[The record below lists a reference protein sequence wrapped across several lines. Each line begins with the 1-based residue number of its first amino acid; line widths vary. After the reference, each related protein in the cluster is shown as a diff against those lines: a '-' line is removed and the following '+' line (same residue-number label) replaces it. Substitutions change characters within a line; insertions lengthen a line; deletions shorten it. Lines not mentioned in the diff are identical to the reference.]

1 VIACIRIP
9 YFAATLEMRQNLRV
23 GAKPLIVARYNGGRG
38 SVRAMCRRAENLGVE
53 VGLSMSRAW
62 ALCPEA
68 DVVMMAPSRIRQAL
82 DNLLEMLSDYSQWID
97 VERKGAQTAVLYVDL
112 GKLKPRDGQA
122 IAAQMLRRLCDEH
135 GLAASVGLAA
145 GKFPAYA
152 AAAAA
157 PPGHAQLVPRG
168 EEAAF
173 LAAKPVTLL
182 PLGKETARRFA
193 LFGLRYLGQVAA
205 LPRSALITQFGKQGG
220 TLHRLASG
228 EDPRRVGRY
237 EPRVVERA
245 TLTFDRAVE
254 DRLIVDRVV
263 GRLLGDLAGK
273 LLDRSLTCREMTLI
287 LRFDDQTV
295 LEESIRLREP
305 ISSAIPLYRACQ
317 ILLGRMV
324 IRQDIAGVELLL
336 GDLEPL
342 LPRQLSLFDVI
353 EHCDVRAVILDLIPR
368 YGEERFYTA
377 GLNPHAAGLPER
389 RFHLESVEVA

>member
-1 VIACIRIP
+1 MIACIRIP

-23 GAKPLIVARYNGGRG
+23 GAKPLIVARYSGGSG
-38 SVRAMCRRAENLGVE
+38 SVRAVCHRAENLGVE
-53 VGLSMSRAW
+53 VGLSMNRAW

-68 DVVMMAPSRIRQAL
+68 EVVMLAPSRIRQAL
-82 DNLLEMLSDYSQWID
+82 DNLLEMLSDYSQWLD
-97 VERKGAQTAVLYVDL
+97 VERQAVQTAVLYVDL

-135 GLAASVGLAA
+135 GLAAAVGLAA

-157 PPGHAQLVPRG
+157 PVGHAQLVSRG

-193 LFGLRYLGQVAA
+193 LFGLHYLGQVAA

-220 TLHRLASG
+220 ILHRLASG
-228 EDPRRVGRY
+228 EDQRHVGRY
-237 EPRVVERA
+237 RPRIVERA
-245 TLTFDRAVE
+245 TFTFDRAVD
-254 DRLIVDRVV
+254 DRLIVDRVLV
-263 GRLLGDLAGK
+263 RLLGDLAGK
-273 LLDRSLTCREMTLI
+273 LLDRSLTCHEMTLI
-287 LRFDDQTV
+287 LRLDTLAV

-305 ISSAIPLYRACQ
+305 VSSALPLYRACQ
-317 ILLGRMV
+317 ILVGRMA
-324 IRQDIAGVELLL
+324 IRREIAGVELLL
-336 GDLEPL
+336 GGLAPVL
-342 LPRQLSLFDVI
+342 ARQLSLFDVI
-353 EHCDVRAVILDLIPR
+353 EQRDVRAAILDLIPR

-389 RFHLESVEVA
+389 RFHLERVEVA